1 RSTPLPGCPG
11 VRGIDVTRE
20 SWRRAALDLAA
31 AGGRLLSLWADAQPP
46 VVHAAIQCDATLV
59 VLHLS
64 LPDAGAT
71 YPSLA
76 DVHPPAQR
84 MQRAAADMTGI
95 RSADEDTRP
104 WLRHAAWP
112 AEYLP
117 LGGTP
122 APVSGRQT
130 VADAYP
136 FLRVVGDGV
145 HEIPVGPV

>member
-1 RSTPLPGCPG
+1 MRVAPHQNWIDRSAPLAGCPG
-11 VRGIDVTRE
+11 VRGIDVSRE
-20 SWRRAALDLAA
+20 SWRRAVLDLAA
-31 AGGRLLSLWADAQPP
+31 AGGRLLSLWADAEPP

-64 LPDAGAT
+64 LPDAEVV

-76 DVHPPAQR
+76 DIHPVAHR

-95 RSADEDTRP
+95 RSTDEDTRP

-112 AEYLP
+112 AGYFP

-122 APVSGRQT
+122 APATAPQT
-130 VADAYP
+130 IADAYS
-136 FLRVVGDGV
+136 
-145 HEIPVGPV
+145 